1 MQNFSALKYL
11 QALHLLVIRGGTDT
25 TTSHLEY
32 LNSVVDNLSHHPG
45 MRLKY
50 VAIDSIISTIQ
61 KRSVATTRKIR
72 QAKAKR
78 HQLRLERE
86 KGKGKE
92 KEGEKDF
99 ASDASSETDFPDDR
113 DLHDLYAMKLK
124 ASTIVD
130 IKEVEQQAKIFQME
144 FRTGAF

>member
-1 MQNFSALKYL
+1 
-11 QALHLLVIRGGTDT
+11 
-25 TTSHLEY
+25 
-32 LNSVVDNLSHHPG
+32 
-45 MRLKY
+45 MRLRH
-50 VAIDSIISTIQ
+50 VAIENIISSIQ
-61 KRSVATTRKIR
+61 RRSTATLRKFK
-72 QAKAKR
+72 QAKTKR
-78 HQLRLERE
+78 YQLKLDRE

-92 KEGEKDF
+92 KEGEVAY

-130 IKEVEQQAKIFQME
+130 IKEVEQQAKIFQSE